1 MRIALATVALL
12 LVPARASDARS
23 ISSELLPRHP
33 QSESSVVEIAA
44 AYDSA
49 ECRAKVAELH
59 STGWQNVNP
68 SNKAGLDRGQGAAWV
83 HTATDAND
91 VIYVANQK
99 AASTFM
105 YKEIDGLFSATK
117 PYDHLYAP
125 YGWSNPT
132 DDFPPQGA
140 VTAAETASCQH
151 GILHEL
157 EASYQA
163 ETDGAAFAC
172 CPASCGSCSGGGC
185 ETRPGGS
192 SQCCA
197 YGLAESNEK
206 CRDSTSVACIV
217 PGGEAEAFA
226 RESKQGTST
235 AAETASCQHGILH
248 ELEPSYQAKT
258 DGAAFACCPASC
270 RSCSGGG
277 CETRPGG
284 SSLCCAYGLAEVN
297 EKCQDS
303 TSVACIVPGGQ
314 AEAFARE
321 SKERNSP
328 FVFTVV
334 RDPIKTAIDAYLEI
348 GRRSFLDDVEEISLR
363 SNPGSSSMRAAIYG
377 NVSRS
382 YDAWRRHDVL
392 EKTLRAS
399 EPMELPPRHDVGTG
413 GPEDARRQARARKA
427 TWWRDVDCDS
437 PKAATDRFRLF
448 LDSLEARDD
457 CGRQAYHVYPQ
468 AMKVNVVTRSEAS
481 GGFGFSAIVKLEALE
496 AGLAQ
501 VAQLAHTSPPV
512 MPPPSK
518 KEEHTTD
525 VDKCSQLQLD
535 EGLTRRLCKLY
546 AADFVCFGY
555 ELPEVCR

>member
-23 ISSELLPRHP
+23 TSSELLPRHP

-192 SQCCA
+192 SQ
-197 YGLAESNEK
+197 
-206 CRDSTSVACIV
+206 
-217 PGGEAEAFA
+217 
-226 RESKQGTST
+226 
-235 AAETASCQHGILH
+235 
-248 ELEPSYQAKT
+248 
-258 DGAAFACCPASC
+258 
-270 RSCSGGG
+270 
-277 CETRPGG
+277 
-284 SSLCCAYGLAEVN
+284 CCAYGLAEVN